1 MMRKESR
8 QFKICENGKEKERA
22 GVIALVLRMIRER
35 MLRTAAVGCLDENNE
50 SHSREKGICDYA
62 RQYERECVE
71 RDDLK

>member
-1 MMRKESR
+1 M
-8 QFKICENGKEKERA
+8 
-22 GVIALVLRMIRER
+22 IALVLRMIRER
-35 MLRTAAVGCLDENNE
+35 MLLRTAAVGCLDENNE